1 MSAVDGILM
10 LHRSCKHD
18 AVRVNSIEKFDE
30 KSCRSCVLAASFVLQ
45 SQKTAVRMA
54 DKATQR
60 ADANAIRKEQQ
71 KAVCPTSAG

>member
-18 AVRVNSIEKFDE
+18 AVRVNSIEKFE
-30 KSCRSCVLAASFVLQ
+30 ENPVEAVLTASFVLQ

-54 DKATQR
+54 DKATQS

-71 KAVCPTSAG
+71 KAVCRTLAG